1 MGGAN
6 FLGGFNKS
14 IPYTKELLAFEG
26 FLYWTLTGGV
36 LCFGLS
42 MLFIKPPNFI
52 LPSIVYVIGI
62 IFLWIRYVKTAKK
75 KNEN

>member
-14 IPYTKELLAFEG
+14 IPLTKEQLSFDV
-26 FLYWTLTGGV
+26 FMYWTLTGWV

-42 MLFIKPPNFI
+42 MLFIHPPNFM

-62 IFLWIRYVKTAKK
+62 IFFWIIFVKTARKK
-75 KNEN
+75 D

>member
-14 IPYTKELLAFEG
+14 IPLTKEQLAFDG
-26 FLYWTLTGGV
+26 FMYWTLTGGV

-42 MLFIKPPNFI
+42 MLFIHPPNFI
-52 LPSIVYVIGI
+52 VPSITYALGI
-62 IFLWIRYVKTAKK
+62 IILWRRYTKI
-75 KNEN
+75 ENGR